1 MSEPLDLARGGAQRP
16 VVSERSESNQ
26 SNGSPSIQPE
36 KQGVSPNMKG
46 NCVNVISALHNA
58 FPEVTSDTENFR
70 YPMVAKRIR
79 ENKAVALPMAS
90 RLLFIICLYFFLRE
104 KP

>member
-1 MSEPLDLARGGAQRP
+1 
-16 VVSERSESNQ
+16 
-26 SNGSPSIQPE
+26 
-36 KQGVSPNMKG
+36 
-46 NCVNVISALHNA
+46 
-58 FPEVTSDTENFR
+58 
-70 YPMVAKRIR
+70 MVAKRIR